1 MDRRIE
7 VQNKLEVRIR
17 ESSVLTG
24 QKKSRHRAVRLR
36 NHPKCFVGVRSVTA
50 QEPESVLQAV
60 LVLLAIDY
68 SDYYTAAVR
77 WERCSDLGGTLT

>member
-1 MDRRIE
+1 MTKNWP
-7 VQNKLEVRIR
+7 VNMQSN
-17 ESSVLTG
+17 
-24 QKKSRHRAVRLR
+24 
-36 NHPKCFVGVRSVTA
+36 CFVGVRSVTA

-68 SDYYTAAVR
+68 SDHYTAAVR